1 MATKKSTK
9 ATIAYED
16 RDQFAV
22 VRITQTGVDT
32 TTNEQFPTSQTIRD
46 KVGILI
52 SRIEVHF
59 LAVDITALNAAGDA
73 VQAYVFQLLN
83 NVPIGTDPWPMGGI
97 FFREISH
104 PGAAVSVI
112 NQDGHIDWTPVE
124 PILVHP
130 ASLFAGIAST
140 GTGLACDA
148 TFRITFKYV
157 ELEDADYQDLFQTI
171 IAQNVF

>member
-1 MATKKSTK
+1 MATKSKAKSTVS
-9 ATIAYED
+9 YED

-22 VRITQTGVDT
+22 VRVIQTAADT
-32 TTNEQFPTSQTIRD
+32 TTTEQFPTSQTIRD

-59 LAVDITALNAAGDA
+59 VAADITALNAAGDC
-73 VQAYVFQLLN
+73 VQAFVFQLLN
-83 NVPIGTDPWPMGGI
+83 NIPAGTTPWPVGGI
-97 FFREISH
+97 YWGEKNH

-112 NQDGHIDWTPVE
+112 NEDGMLDWRPSE

-130 ASLFAGIAST
+130 ASLFAGVSST

-157 ELEDADYQDLFQTI
+157 DLEDADYQDLFQTI